1 MSVVH
6 MDSVY
11 NYMPPLYDLL
21 PNTDYMLF
29 KADIRPEWEAPSN
42 KDGGKWVL
50 TIENKDQEGL
60 NMQEIWETIL
70 MAMAG
75 CTFVHY
81 EYVNGIVMSL
91 RERYFR
97 FSLWTKA
104 ADDKKLQLEIG
115 KHFRELSKIPPKLQI
130 VYQLHVN
137 ALKRQL
143 DNEFT
148 MAL

>member
-1 MSVVH
+1 MC
-6 MDSVY
+6 SVY

-21 PNTDYMLF
+21 PNTDFMLF
-29 KADIRPEWEAPSN
+29 KADVRPEWEAPAN

-50 TIENKDQEGL
+50 TIENKEEPGVNVQEL
-60 NMQEIWETIL
+60 WEVLLLTMI
-70 MAMAG
+70 G
-75 CTFVHY
+75 CTFAHY
-81 EYVNGIVMSL
+81 DHVNGAVFSL

-97 FSLWTKA
+97 FSVWTRDA
-104 ADDKKLQLEIG
+104 SDKDVLREIG
-115 KHFRELSKIPPKLQI
+115 KQFREIAKIAPKLQV

-143 DNEFT
+143 DNEFI